1 MGMLEKI
8 NSIST
13 KSDYSQAVRTSNFG
27 TILSSSYTRKVDPH
41 DSVDISPAFKFLNSV
56 NWKLI
61 EFKHL
66 VDEKLFLGFILSS
79 IEFHMVID
87 LVNFQKINSFNYKV
101 IKENKRD
108 NPHKKIITD
117 LSVKVSQI
125 NYSAEPVLIN
135 FSALNVFFQ
144 RAFGLNIFREI
155 SREEKYFFDDLLDGV
170 FNGIREEFMSLNS
183 HVLIFL
189 DKLTGQRIGKKEVS
203 PKEYGEIVVIK
214 KFKVINVE

>member
-1 MGMLEKI
+1 M
-8 NSIST
+8 
-13 KSDYSQAVRTSNFG
+13 
-27 TILSSSYTRKVDPH
+27 
-41 DSVDISPAFKFLNSV
+41 
-56 NWKLI
+56 
-61 EFKHL
+61 
-66 VDEKLFLGFILSS
+66 
-79 IEFHMVID
+79 
-87 LVNFQKINSFNYKV
+87 
-101 IKENKRD
+101 
-108 NPHKKIITD
+108 
-117 LSVKVSQI
+117 SQI

-183 HVLIFL
+183 
-189 DKLTGQRIGKKEVS
+189 QRIGKKEVS